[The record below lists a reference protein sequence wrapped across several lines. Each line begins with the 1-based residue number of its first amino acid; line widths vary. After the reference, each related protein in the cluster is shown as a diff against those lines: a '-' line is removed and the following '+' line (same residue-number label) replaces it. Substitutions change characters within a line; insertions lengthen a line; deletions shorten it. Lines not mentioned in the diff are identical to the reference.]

1 MSTVT
6 LQIKRFNCSTIVLPF
21 VAFIAAVRNGIKK
34 TDQESQ
40 TRVYCSLGGK
50 KDFTFTCNYQ
60 PITNNYFVKK
70 YVATTALRASKNSMT
85 REEESIF

>member
-40 TRVYCSLGGK
+40 TRLV
-50 KDFTFTCNYQ
+50 
-60 PITNNYFVKK
+60 
-70 YVATTALRASKNSMT
+70 
-85 REEESIF
+85 